1 MRKKLIIRLSN
12 NLGNQ
17 MFMYAAAY
25 AFSKK
30 LDRELFVDEETAY
43 QRNSIHEYNLD
54 IFNFS
59 SKIAPVNLK
68 FLGSSGYLR
77 RKILKYL
84 DNFKKKKNF
93 YIEHK
98 DLSKKTFFKKDAL
111 SDNFRDFLFV
121 EGHFE
126 TEKYFDDYDN
136 DIKNEFTFKH
146 TDTFKNNALYRD
158 IKILPLYVYV

>member
-1 MRKKLIIRLSN
+1 MRLSN

-43 QRNSIHEYNLD
+43 QKNIIHEYNLN

-59 SKIAPVNLK
+59 SKIAPSKLK
-68 FLGSSGYLR
+68 FLGSYGYLR
-77 RKILKYL
+77 RKILKYS
-84 DNFKKKKNF
+84 DNFKKNKNF
-93 YIEHK
+93 YVEHK
-98 DLSKKTFFKKDAL
+98 DINKKTFFKKDAL
-111 SDNFRDFLFV
+111 SDNFIDLLFV

-126 TEKYFDDYDN
+126 TEKYFKKFQN
-136 DIKNEFTFKH
+136 NLKINFKKN
-146 TDTFKNNALYRD
+146 LY
-158 IKILPLYVYV
+158 